1 MTVFRNLIVQQNNI
15 NSYNIDP
22 FQYSNGLFL
31 NFDGKCMFYEDSGT
45 GSNLSN
51 LASCDIYFQSQASTR
66 DDIKDNH
73 IVFRGSNGWYTK
85 EFYSDTSTR
94 TKAFYPY
101 YKNGLSIE
109 CLVKVNNYITT
120 EKQYEYFISNLQS
133 GGFALSRLP
142 NTNII
147 NLALNL
153 GGSYVYIDSNK
164 PINIDF
170 INYICITY
178 NGSALSMYIN
188 PLNIQDFSTISATG
202 TLSNPSAPIALGY
215 DPYTD
220 GSSQDRFEFVGEM
233 YSAKIWNRALSP
245 EEVIAHYNYDKQR
258 FNF

>member
-51 LASCDIYFQSQASTR
+51 LASCDIYFQSQASIR

-85 EFYSDTSTR
+85 EFYSSSSTR
-94 TKAFYPY
+94 TKLFYPY
-101 YKNGLSIE
+101 TNDQLSLE
-109 CLVKVNNYITT
+109 CLVKVSNEYT
-120 EKQYEYFISNLQS
+120 EGDGEYFISNIQY
-133 GGFALSRLP
+133 GGFGLYRTIKNIPRVSININDTYNYLSSSKSIELEQ
-142 NTNII
+142 I
-147 NLALNL
+147 NYIAVTYNNEKI
-153 GGSYVYIDSNK
+153 SIYVN
-164 PINIDF
+164 PINIDDVD
-170 INYICITY
+170 ILPAS
-178 NGSALSMYIN
+178 G
-188 PLNIQDFSTISATG
+188 NIKHSG
-202 TLSNPSAPIALGY
+202 APIALGY
-215 DPYTD
+215 DPSTNGAFGGYAL
-220 GSSQDRFEFVGEM
+220 VGEI
-233 YSAKIWNRALSP
+233 YSAKVWNRALSP